1 MSHVARPS
9 RPPAPSDES
18 ADVEGATTALP
29 PGSADRPD
37 VDPVVRAAS
46 AVVGG
51 PPGRYAAPGPG
62 VLGPPLL
69 CLGVVVAM
77 VGAVLTRAHCRTTG
91 WASPDQLVHACYSDV
106 ATRVASSTV
115 ADQPPGAA
123 VVTAALLR
131 AVGGAQPRP
140 VVVFDAAAVACT
152 VAAVVA
158 VLALLALLRPRGRD
172 GAVVAA
178 SALALS
184 PVVVVSGLVSL
195 ELLAVAGV
203 ALGLLARSRGRHAL
217 AGAVLALAAS
227 VDPLA
232 AVVAAALWLVAL
244 AGPDRRRRL
253 RAEVVP
259 GLLGAAAATAAVV
272 GAWALAGLPGLP
284 GPLVWVP
291 DWGPRAGYGS
301 VWLVPALPGSTG
313 ALPGWV
319 VVAGAVAGTV
329 ATAAVV
335 VVLARDRARDRAR
348 SGAAGDVLGGAA
360 RAGGADPGPALA
372 LLAVAGVAVTA
383 PALPVQSSL
392 LLLPLVVACALP
404 WRVHLPW
411 AVVEVVAAT
420 TTWLYLYGQQV
431 PARGADPW
439 VYAVVLL
446 ARLAAVLAL
455 AVAAVRADARRLR
468 AAPSPGALS
477 APPPGATAPAV
488 PAPR

>member
-9 RPPAPSDES
+9 RPTAPSGDG
-18 ADVEGATTALP
+18 ADGEGVTTALP
-29 PGSADRPD
+29 PESARRPGA
-37 VDPVVRAAS
+37 DPVVRAAS

-51 PPGRYAAPGPG
+51 PPGRYAAPAPG
-62 VLGPPLL
+62 LLGPPLL
-69 CLGVVVAM
+69 CLGVAAAM

-123 VVTAALLR
+123 VVTAVLLR
-131 AVGGAQPRP
+131 VVGGEAPRP
-140 VVVFDAAAVACT
+140 VVVFDAATVLCA

-172 GAVVAA
+172 GAVVAV

-203 ALGLLARSRGRHAL
+203 ALALLARSRGRDLL
-217 AGAVLALAAS
+217 AGALLALAAS

-244 AGPDRRRRL
+244 AGPGRGRRL

-259 GLLGAAAATAAVV
+259 GLLGAAVATVAVV
-272 GAWALAGLPGLP
+272 GAWALADLPGLP
-284 GPLVWVP
+284 GPATWAP

-301 VWLVPALPGSTG
+301 VWLVPALPGSVG
-313 ALPGWV
+313 ALPGWAV
-319 VVAGAVAGTV
+319 VTGAVAGT
-329 ATAAVV
+329 ALAAAAV
-335 VVLARDRARDRAR
+335 VVLARARA
-348 SGAAGDVLGGAA
+348 GGVDAPGGVGG
-360 RAGGADPGPALA
+360 AGGADPGPALA
-372 LLAVAGVAVTA
+372 LVAVAGVAVTA
-383 PALPVQSSL
+383 PALPVQSCL

-439 VYAVVLL
+439 SYAVVLL

-455 AVAAVRADARRLR
+455 AVAAVRADARRSPR
-468 AAPSPGALS
+468 AAPGDAPGGPVA
-477 APPPGATAPAV
+477 AAATPAGTTAPAV